1 MSDTYQDL
9 ANTTFPD
16 NLDKYKIYQDVNLD
30 NVTYIEQIQSDVA
43 AHNFDGAK
51 TILAA
56 HPELNNVI
64 ATAALFQRYEDQIIA
79 VERTWASSI
88 YDKVTH
94 VVSYKGDYSNTAT
107 YQMFNVVNYNNKS
120 YQCIST
126 DDITGVLPT
135 NTENW
140 SLLTIQGISGTGMA
154 FYSSWTSTQEYKVQD
169 CVPYGN
175 KLYVCITA
183 NTNQTPS
190 TSPDYWKQVIV
201 VPRQIIWSKNQPE
214 SQEEGDVWEKVNDTD
229 SSYET
234 YVCQGN
240 NEYILKQPKSN
251 ADFIQDTN
259 NAGVTH
265 NYICTTTGINHNLTI
280 STVAANGR
288 FRADADFNSGDTFSI
303 NGTTVEARIQNGDL
317 PATGF
322 FKSGYWCSFTYDSS
336 NSKITFVS
344 GGGSSTIPNYA
355 GQLIVHVTTSDS
367 GSLGDTEVRVRN
379 EQLGSNYTQSLN
391 ALGETTFSLI
401 DNHTYYVVL
410 LNYPSS
416 YYGAAATVTITGGET
431 QTLNLELST
440 TPDIIG
446 WKMRQDTGVIEY
458 TDQAISFQPAV
469 MGTTFDYG
477 SFVDSWLIKNIK
489 PCLLKNGVVQ
499 YYLNPNDYT
508 KKVDGTASDITS
520 GADGNVMIEFPLIYY
535 KFYEETDVDNVTWTG
550 VKFSLTPQDDTWCAN
565 AFLNINGVIQDT
577 MYMAAYDGY
586 VNNSILYSLSGKAPA
601 NNITIGDFRTYATAN
616 GSGYQQQEWSKRVF
630 LQALF
635 VMMFK
640 STDSQTAL
648 GKGVIS
654 ASAAINTGTM
664 NDKGLFWGDQ
674 TGTNGVKFCG
684 IENFWGNID
693 KWCDGL
699 ELISLVYKYKI
710 YGSYNDT
717 ASGYISGNTAPNGSN
732 GAWAKI
738 MYSNNGEG
746 LVAKTNDTSSSY
758 YYDEFYCLDSTNSYV
773 CRTGGYW
780 GHSTHAGLFSVALS
794 VAASGVYSYIDA
806 SLSFTPV

>member
-251 ADFIQDTN
+251 ADFIKTSDGN
-259 NAGVTH
+259 NVQNFIDSKGQSNGVAPLGADGLVPKE
-265 NYICTTTGINHNLTI
+265 YLNL
-280 STVAANGR
+280 N
-288 FRADADFNSGDTFSI
+288 FSGK
-303 NGTTVEARIQNGDL
+303 L
-317 PATGF
+317 
-322 FKSGYWCSFTYDSS
+322 
-336 NSKITFVS
+336 
-344 GGGSSTIPNYA
+344 
-355 GQLIVHVTTSDS
+355 LVHVTSSDG
-367 GSLGDTEVRVRN
+367 GSIAGTRVRIRN
-379 EQLGSNYTQSLN
+379 EQLGSNYVQSLDT
-391 ALGETTFSLI
+391 LGNTTFSLL

-410 LNYPSS
+410 LDYPSQ
-416 YYGAAATVTITGGET
+416 YCGAAATVTITGGET
-431 QTLNLELST
+431 QELDLVLKT
-440 TPDIIG
+440 EPDIVG
-446 WKMRQDTGVIEY
+446 WRENVATGEIEY
-458 TDQAISFQPAV
+458 TDGAADFQPMSMAS
-469 MGTTFDYG
+469 GALDAG
-477 SFVDSWLIKNIK
+477 SWGQNWLCGMR
-489 PCLLKNGVVQ
+489 PCLLK
-499 YYLNPNDYT
+499 
-508 KKVDGTASDITS
+508 A
-520 GADGNVMIEFPLIYY
+520 
-535 KFYEETDVDNVTWTG
+535 
-550 VKFSLTPQDDTWCAN
+550 
-565 AFLNINGVIQDT
+565 
-577 MYMAAYDGY
+577 
-586 VNNSILYSLSGKAPA
+586 
-601 NNITIGDFRTYATAN
+601 
-616 GSGYQQQEWSKRVF
+616 
-630 LQALF
+630 
-635 VMMFK
+635 
-640 STDSQTAL
+640 
-648 GKGVIS
+648 
-654 ASAAINTGTM
+654 
-664 NDKGLFWGDQ
+664 
-674 TGTNGVKFCG
+674 G
-684 IENFWGNID
+684 I
-693 KWCDGL
+693 
-699 ELISLVYKYKI
+699 V
-710 YGSYNDT
+710 
-717 ASGYISGNTAPNGSN
+717 
-732 GAWAKI
+732 
-738 MYSNNGEG
+738 
-746 LVAKTNDTSSSY
+746 
-758 YYDEFYCLDSTNSYV
+758 
-773 CRTGGYW
+773 
-780 GHSTHAGLFSVALS
+780 
-794 VAASGVYSYIDA
+794 
-806 SLSFTPV
+806 